1 MSGRHRRA
9 GTTAARGAL
18 LGTLPLVGGAGVV
31 SGLLTGATPQA
42 QSDPA
47 PAEPAPVATTAD
59 AGATADRT
67 LPGMG
72 EQAIDA
78 VGGAR
83 DAAAARESAGQAS
96 AVHVSTVA
104 EQLRSQAAERAEQAR
119 ASGDLELAEYHQ
131 QEADRQARAEPTSRP
146 VVAPDP
152 DQDLRDD
159 ETPAFDDEPGRSC
172 TADDLLELGPLT
184 LSGPDTGCDVDPWVA
199 DQVGHSG
206 DRLGDRSGGDDDDGD
221 DGDG

>member
-9 GTTAARGAL
+9 GTIPARGAL

-31 SGLLTGATPQA
+31 TGLLAGVTPEA
-42 QSDPA
+42 QSEDAA
-47 PAEPAPVATTAD
+47 PRPAPVATTTTE

-72 EQAIDA
+72 EMAIDA

-83 DAAAARESAGQAS
+83 DAAAARESAEQAS

-104 EQLRSQAAERAEQAR
+104 EQLQRQATERAAQAR

-131 QEADRQARAEPTSRP
+131 QEADRQEAAEPTSRP
-146 VVAPDP
+146 VVPSGGDGASMF
-152 DQDLRDD
+152 D
-159 ETPAFDDEPGRSC
+159 EEPGEYC

-184 LSGPDTGCDVDPWVA
+184 MSGPDTDCDIDPWVA
-199 DQVGHSG
+199 DQVADQ
-206 DRLGDRSGGDDDDGD
+206 DRDD
-221 DGDG
+221 